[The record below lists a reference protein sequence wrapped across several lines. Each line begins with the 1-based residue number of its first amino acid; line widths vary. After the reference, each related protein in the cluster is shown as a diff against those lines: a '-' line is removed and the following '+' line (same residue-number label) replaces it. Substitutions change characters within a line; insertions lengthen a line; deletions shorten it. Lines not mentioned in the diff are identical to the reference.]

1 MKSKKIICAA
11 VAVAMVMGAASFAG
25 CIVTNTEEDI
35 KQTIAT
41 VNIANNKSFKEKFG
55 DYASAINEE
64 VFIKR
69 DMITAY
75 YSVYYQ
81 YADQVGSAGALF
93 DLIKDNLVSNAVVT
107 QYATVSL
114 LEDGVKSGKLSL
126 DEFKSKQSE
135 TEKYEYIINGVS
147 EDGVKKAKYN
157 VCYIINNTLD
167 SLEKDIIKEDK
178 KDDYTGSGTRATPS
192 GIDSL
197 KEDYIPE
204 NYGVYTGYD
213 GYLLDNAGDEYE
225 PVEGTNRNYRRQA
238 YAEFIGRLQ
247 TNYLISSKDAETT
260 DVMELTYVQ
269 DSYVSMLEQ
278 VLIEEF
284 NEKYEKQQEEIISEL
299 EGEGDDAIYTY
310 VQDKYNIEFIKQE
323 KEYASASDFETAMGG
338 ISDTKFI
345 LYSPST
351 ESDTQE
357 IDGTYGTYGYVYNIL
372 LPFSSTQNIELK
384 TLQGYRDNDIID
396 ESGYF
401 AARNKLLKNILTTDQ
416 REAWFNGEKEYSF
429 NAEEYNKDKEGAQK
443 LAYYDGGKDTRN
455 YLFFENN
462 LTRKDKYETLDR
474 YVGLYSYNGKV
485 EKNENGSYKL
495 IPEKLGI
502 DDMLAEFSA
511 YINFVLGGGNH
522 VNYNAGD
529 ALNATEINF
538 GKYYETTDFT
548 KTTDDK
554 EIDYSKLVYATG
566 KVNFKEA
573 AKEKMFAET
582 SDRYL
587 AMSAVN
593 ELQYAYTTDTGV
605 LSQYI
610 GYTVSAYDTSYI
622 KEFEYAAQT
631 AIRSGAGTF
640 KVCAGDYGWHLLY
653 VTDSFSFRG
662 GANYTPV
669 FNKANVEAEGTFENR
684 FYNWVKDSALSS
696 ETGKRQAA
704 ILKDFNTDEAV
715 KVYKDAYK
723 DLAGL
728 K

>member
-310 VQDKYNIEFIKQE
+310 VQDKYNIELAKQE

-511 YINFVLGGGNH
+511 YINYVLGGGNH
-522 VNYNAGD
+522 VDYNAGD
-529 ALNATEINF
+529 ALNASKTNF
-538 GKYYETTDFT
+538 DEYYQTTDFT
-548 KTTDDK
+548 KAADDK

-582 SDRYL
+582 SNRYL

-640 KVCAGDYGWHLLY
+640 KVCAGDYGWHLIY
-653 VTDSFSFRG
+653 VTDSFSFEG
-662 GANYTPV
+662 GANYTPE

>member
-126 DEFKSKQSE
+126 
-135 TEKYEYIINGVS
+135 
-147 EDGVKKAKYN
+147 DGVKKAKYN

-310 VQDKYNIEFIKQE
+310 VQDKYNIEFAKQE

-522 VNYNAGD
+522 VDYNAGD
-529 ALNATEINF
+529 ALNAAENNF
-538 GKYYETTDFT
+538 GQYYETTDFT

-566 KVNFKEA
+566 KVNFEEK

-653 VTDSFSFRG
+653 VTDSFSFSG
-662 GANYTPV
+662 GANYTPE

>member
-1 MKSKKIICAA
+1 M
-11 VAVAMVMGAASFAG
+11 
-25 CIVTNTEEDI
+25 
-35 KQTIAT
+35 
-41 VNIANNKSFKEKFG
+41 
-55 DYASAINEE
+55 
-64 VFIKR
+64 
-69 DMITAY
+69 
-75 YSVYYQ
+75 
-81 YADQVGSAGALF
+81 
-93 DLIKDNLVSNAVVT
+93 
-107 QYATVSL
+107 
-114 LEDGVKSGKLSL
+114 
-126 DEFKSKQSE
+126 
-135 TEKYEYIINGVS
+135 
-147 EDGVKKAKYN
+147 
-157 VCYIINNTLD
+157 
-167 SLEKDIIKEDK
+167 
-178 KDDYTGSGTRATPS
+178 
-192 GIDSL
+192 
-197 KEDYIPE
+197 
-204 NYGVYTGYD
+204 
-213 GYLLDNAGDEYE
+213 
-225 PVEGTNRNYRRQA
+225 
-238 YAEFIGRLQ
+238 
-247 TNYLISSKDAETT
+247 
-260 DVMELTYVQ
+260 
-269 DSYVSMLEQ
+269 
-278 VLIEEF
+278 
-284 NEKYEKQQEEIISEL
+284 
-299 EGEGDDAIYTY
+299 
-310 VQDKYNIEFIKQE
+310 
-323 KEYASASDFETAMGG
+323 
-338 ISDTKFI
+338 
-345 LYSPST
+345 
-351 ESDTQE
+351 
-357 IDGTYGTYGYVYNIL
+357 
-372 LPFSSTQNIELK
+372 
-384 TLQGYRDNDIID
+384 
-396 ESGYF
+396 
-401 AARNKLLKNILTTDQ
+401 
-416 REAWFNGEKEYSF
+416 
-429 NAEEYNKDKEGAQK
+429 
-443 LAYYDGGKDTRN
+443 
-455 YLFFENN
+455 
-462 LTRKDKYETLDR
+462 DR

-522 VNYNAGD
+522 VDYNAGD
-529 ALNATEINF
+529 ALNAAENNF
-538 GKYYETTDFT
+538 GQYYETTDFT

-566 KVNFKEA
+566 KVNFEEK

-653 VTDSFSFRG
+653 VTDSFSFSG
-662 GANYTPV
+662 GANYTPE